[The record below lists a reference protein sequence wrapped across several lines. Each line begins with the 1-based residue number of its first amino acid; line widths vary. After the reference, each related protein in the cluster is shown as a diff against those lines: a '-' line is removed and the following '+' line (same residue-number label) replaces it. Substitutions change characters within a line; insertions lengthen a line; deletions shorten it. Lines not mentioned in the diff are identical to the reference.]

1 MRPFKSLLPLG
12 EAVAIAM
19 EAASPIKRVETV
31 QLPEAVGRV
40 LAADVVAPIDVPM
53 FDKAAMDGYA
63 LRSADT
69 QDREGET
76 VLRLIGR
83 SHAGEPFEGT
93 VGPGECVEV
102 ATGSSVPTGSDSV
115 VEVEATRVEEYQVTL
130 SGKVAAGRNV
140 SPRGED
146 ILQGGLLVSEGT
158 QLKPGHLGAISSL
171 GILEVSVF
179 SRPKVAVYATGREVR
194 RGGPLG
200 PGEVYDANT
209 FTLAGLVQE
218 NGGSVRISDPVPDI
232 LDEMLGAV
240 GRAKEYDVVILS
252 GSTSVGE
259 RDYLRDATESLGEV
273 MFHGVAAKPG
283 KPLLLAR
290 VGKGLVFGMPGF
302 PASCILLAYHVLR
315 PVLRKMARLP
325 LEPARVHLP
334 LGEDMPL
341 KDGLTQLV
349 TVHMEDGKAYK
360 AFKKSG
366 SITSVSEGEGYVVI
380 QAGERLSQGDSV
392 DVVLF

>member
-1 MRPFKSLLPLG
+1 MRPFTSLLPLG

-19 EAASPIKRVETV
+19 DAALPIQRVETV
-31 QLPEAVGRV
+31 PLPEAVGRV
-40 LAADVVAPIDVPM
+40 LAVDVVAPIDVPM

-69 QDREGET
+69 QGGDEVT
-76 VLRLIGR
+76 VVRLLGR
-83 SHAGEPFEGT
+83 SHAGEPFVGT

-102 ATGSSVPTGSDSV
+102 ATGSSIPTGCDGV
-115 VEVEATRVEEYQVTL
+115 IEVEATEVEGDQVTL
-130 SGKVAAGRNV
+130 RGRVVAGRNV

-146 ILQGGLLVSEGT
+146 IIKGDRLVSVGT

-171 GILEVSVF
+171 GILEVTVY
-179 SRPKVAVYATGREVR
+179 SRPKVAVYSTGREVR
-194 RGGPLG
+194 RSGPLG

-218 NGGSVRISDPVPDI
+218 NGGSVRISDPVPDVF
-232 LDEMLGAV
+232 DRMVEAV
-240 GRAKEYDVVILS
+240 GQAKEYDLVLLS

-259 RDYLRDATESLGEV
+259 RDYLRDAAESLGEV

-290 VGKGLVFGMPGF
+290 VGNGLVFGMPGF

-325 LEPARVHLP
+325 IEPAKVRLP
-334 LGEDMPL
+334 LGEDMPF

-380 QAGERLSQGDSV
+380 PAGERLSQGDSV